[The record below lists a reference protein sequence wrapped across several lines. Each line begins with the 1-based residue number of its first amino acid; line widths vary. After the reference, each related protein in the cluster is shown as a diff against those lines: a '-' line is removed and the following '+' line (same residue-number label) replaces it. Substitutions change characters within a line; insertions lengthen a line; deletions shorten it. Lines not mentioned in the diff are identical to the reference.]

1 MLTAGTC
8 GINYLVTYINQMR
21 IGEYLASAEV
31 GGGSGG
37 SGSLLYMLLL
47 NPIATFSQVI
57 GRLTASN
64 QSWAQVGTWFG
75 NQADNSL
82 ISHWMGVSM
91 VLQMTL
97 AIVLVLWTVRSVER
111 SK

>member
-1 MLTAGTC
+1 MVVTAVLTAGTC

-21 IGEYLASAEV
+21 IGGIS
-31 GGGSGG
+31 GIGGSRRGIR
-37 SGSLLYMLLL
+37 SLLYILLL

-75 NQADNSL
+75 NEADNLL
-82 ISHWMGVSM
+82 IGHWMGVSM

-97 AIVLVLWTVRSVER
+97 AIVLVL
-111 SK
+111 

>member
-1 MLTAGTC
+1 M
-8 GINYLVTYINQMR
+8 
-21 IGEYLASAEV
+21 
-31 GGGSGG
+31 
-37 SGSLLYMLLL
+37 LL

-75 NQADNSL
+75 NEADNLL
-82 ISHWMGVSM
+82 IGQWMGVSM

-97 AIVLVLWTVRSVER
+97 AIVLVLWTVRSVEQVNKNR
-111 SK
+111 PVKPQKMQLYGPVFPTYMK